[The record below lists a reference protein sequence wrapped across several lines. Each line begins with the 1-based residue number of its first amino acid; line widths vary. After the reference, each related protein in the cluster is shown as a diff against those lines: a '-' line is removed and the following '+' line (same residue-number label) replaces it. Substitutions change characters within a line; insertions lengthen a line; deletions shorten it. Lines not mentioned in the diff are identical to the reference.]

1 MSFENQVQ
9 QWISVDNQLKTV
21 NEKARELRENR
32 NALCESIVTYVDE
45 HEMHNATIK
54 ISDGRLRFVET
65 NVASSLTYKHLEKC
79 LSEIIKN
86 EAQVAHIVEYVKKNR
101 EIKTVSEIKR
111 TYNN

>member
-1 MSFENQVQ
+1 MSFEGQIQ
-9 QWISVDNQLKTV
+9 QWLSIDNQLKAL

-32 NALCESIVTYVDE
+32 DSLRERIIEYAEK

-54 ISDGRLRFVET
+54 IGDGKLRFVET
-65 NVASSLTYKHLEKC
+65 NVPSSLTYKHLEKC

-86 EAQVAHIVEYVKKNR
+86 ETQVAQIVDYIKKNR
-101 EIKTVSEIKR
+101 EIKTISEIKR